1 MKLNWKRWWSSVDK
15 NTHLFVKL
23 ALSILLFGLAF
34 RFIFCQSTGFSN
46 VADAP
51 FVKQSVN
58 PKPAVS
64 IDFPENQD
72 HFPGNDTPVSVN
84 PKQEVSADLPKTQI
98 PENGTQV
105 LVNPELVDL
114 EENRDQIPENGISG
128 NGTQIENGTQVS
140 VNPEQPVSGDFPENR
155 DQVPKK
161 E

>member
-15 NTHLFVKL
+15 NTRLLVKL
-23 ALSILLFGLAF
+23 ALSILLFGPAF
-34 RFIFCQSTGFSN
+34 RFIFCQATGFSN

-64 IDFPENQD
+64 IDFPGNQD

-84 PKQEVSADLPKTQI
+84 PKQEV
-98 PENGTQV
+98 
-105 LVNPELVDL
+105 NPELVDL
-114 EENRDQIPENGISG
+114 EENRDQIPENGAQISG
-128 NGTQIENGTQVS
+128 NGTQIENDIQVS
-140 VNPEQPVSGDFPENR
+140 VNPEQPVSGDFPENT